1 MTDRLGRLT
10 TAVVVL
16 VVVGGAAV
24 WGWLQWQGPAA
35 PARAQGQTTPST
47 KPSDR
52 PAPSRGRREQSIDGL
67 FLAGR
72 AAEARRD
79 HETALTMAESALA
92 KAPDDPEIFTMAF
105 RQRILGGRLAAAAEL
120 APKMLARKADDGFAN
135 LVLALPLIKKGDYKG
150 AEALLEQ
157 LGDRSG
163 SGFLRPFSEAWL
175 KAGQNDFAAARERLA
190 TVKPGDDDPFMPAWL
205 THAALIEE
213 LAGDKSAAEQGLR
226 AAVKGEVPAL
236 RPVVTL
242 AAFLR
247 RNGKAEEARAILKKF
262 ADANPEAVLMDALIA
277 STETPKAPTP
287 ADMIGETLFDLGA
300 VLAGSGGVING
311 QRVEGVEER
320 VMMFMRLALELNPNL
335 DTARLVIADIYES
348 FGAPS
353 KSIDALDAV
362 PKISPLHWRA
372 RLRASLA
379 MVEADRLDDAV
390 KALQAMVDERPERI
404 DAAWTLGD
412 LLRSKERY
420 ADAAKVFDVAISRI
434 AAPGPRHAALWFGR
448 GMCRERT
455 KNWPGAEADLK
466 RALELMP
473 DQPYVLNYLG
483 YTWIDRGEN
492 LEAGMELLK
501 RALKQRPDDGAITDS
516 VGWAYYRLGRYDLA
530 VDYLERAIQL
540 KADDAT
546 IVDHLGDAY
555 WHVGRRREARFQW
568 ERALAGKPEPDRIEI
583 IRRKLVEGLTPELDQ
598 PTVGPGASASEP
610 PKPAD
615 PPAEK
620 K

>member
-10 TAVVVL
+10 AATVVL
-16 VVVGGAAV
+16 AVAGGAAV
-24 WGWLQWQGPAA
+24 WGWLEWQGPAA
-35 PARAQGQTTPST
+35 PAQAQSQTMPSS
-47 KPSDR
+47 KAGDP
-52 PAPSRGRREQSIDGL
+52 PPPPRGRVRRDQSVDGF

-79 HETALTMAESALA
+79 HETALTMAEAALVRA
-92 KAPDDPEIFTMAF
+92 ADDPEIFTMAF
-105 RQRILGGRLAAAAEL
+105 RQRIIGGRLAAAAEL

-135 LVLALPLIKKGDYKG
+135 LVMALPLIKKGDYKG
-150 AEALLEQ
+150 AEVYFAQ
-157 LGDRSG
+157 LGDRTSSG
-163 SGFLRPFSEAWL
+163 ILRPFSEAWL
-175 KAGQNDFAAARERLA
+175 KAGQKDFAAARERLSQ
-190 TVKPGDDDPFMPAWL
+190 VRPGDDDPFMPAWR
-205 THAALIEE
+205 THAALIDEA
-213 LAGDKSAAEQGLR
+213 AGDKAAAEEGLR
-226 AAVKGEVPAL
+226 AAIRGEVPAL

-247 RNGKAEEARAILKKF
+247 RNGKAQEAREILKKF

-277 STETPKAPTP
+277 STDTPAAPTP

-300 VLAGSGGVING
+300 LLAGSGGVVGG

-320 VMMFMRLALELNPNL
+320 VLMFMRLALELNPNL
-335 DTARLVIADIYES
+335 DTARLVVADIYES
-348 FGAPS
+348 FAAPR
-353 KSIDALDAV
+353 KAIETLDAV
-362 PKISPLHWRA
+362 PKASPLYWRA

-379 MVEADRLDDAV
+379 MVEADRIDDAV
-390 KALQAMVDERPERI
+390 KALQALVDERTDRI

-420 ADAAKVFDVAISRI
+420 ADAAKVFDTAISRVPT
-434 AAPGPRHAALWFGR
+434 PGPRHAALFFGR
-448 GMCRERT
+448 GMCLERT

-473 DQPYVLNYLG
+473 EQPYVLNYLG

-492 LEAGMELLK
+492 LERGMELLQ

-516 VGWAYYRLGRYDLA
+516 VGWAYYRLGKFELA
-530 VDYLERAIQL
+530 VEYLERAIQL

-568 ERALAGKPEPDRIEI
+568 ERALAGKPEVDRIDI
-583 IRRKLVEGLTPELDQ
+583 IKRKLVEGLTAELDQ
-598 PTVGPGASASEP
+598 PVVGPGASEP
-610 PKPAD
+610 PKTSD
-615 PPAEK
+615 TPAEK